1 MKQRIAIIAL
11 FAGAALAMQAQ
22 HTESTT
28 VDPLLLHLEADVA
41 NDIPDVLMQN
51 QSEAPY
57 YLSDNI
63 SPEDEF
69 DDDEDALAPRILE
82 YASTLVGKPYRWG
95 STGPKSFDCSGF
107 TSHVFSQ
114 FGLNL
119 TRSSRTQYKEGTKVD
134 IEEVQPGDLL
144 FFGGRRATKTVS
156 HVAIATDVEP
166 ETGNIHFIHAA
177 SRGGIRY
184 DSLQES
190 SYFNRR
196 FLGARRVLD
205 S

>member
-1 MKQRIAIIAL
+1 MIQRKFLIIL
-11 FAGAALAMQAQ
+11 FMGVALALHAQ
-22 HTESTT
+22 HTE
-28 VDPLLLHLEADVA
+28 VEQNDPLLLHLEADV
-41 NDIPDVLMQN
+41 NKELPDILMQN
-51 QSEAPY
+51 QAEAPY
-57 YLSDNI
+57 YLSDNLV
-63 SPEDEF
+63 PEGDFEN
-69 DDDEDALAPRILE
+69 EQDALAPRILE

-119 TRSSRTQYKEGTKVD
+119 TRTSKTQYKEGTKID
-134 IEEVQPGDLL
+134 KDEVQPGDLL
-144 FFGGRRATKTVS
+144 FFGGRRATNTVS

-177 SRGGIRY
+177 STGGIRY